1 MKTEVIDEG
10 QAIVLFK
17 DSYEIR
23 DCADLSPRCVVGK
36 CPNGIDAT
44 IMKDKKNM
52 AHQGMLIVA
61 GAINAND
68 ELVGDLRVHPIG
80 ICVNDG
86 WFDELPDELRRTIS
100 SSAHH
105 GDLEEIVR
113 HKAAKYIKATI
124 GRFPTIV
131 VDLVRV

>member
-61 GAINAND
+61 GAINEASPGN
-68 ELVGDLRVHPIG
+68 
-80 ICVNDG
+80 
-86 WFDELPDELRRTIS
+86 
-100 SSAHH
+100 
-105 GDLEEIVR
+105 
-113 HKAAKYIKATI
+113 KAALNVIEYCDDGKA
-124 GRFPTIV
+124 
-131 VDLVRV
+131 